1 MADHPPPTANPPQAW
16 LDAMAEAEADI
27 QAGRTVDS
35 ATIMRQL
42 DQSIAEMQAEIK
54 GAAT

>member
-35 ATIMRQL
+35 ATIMRRL